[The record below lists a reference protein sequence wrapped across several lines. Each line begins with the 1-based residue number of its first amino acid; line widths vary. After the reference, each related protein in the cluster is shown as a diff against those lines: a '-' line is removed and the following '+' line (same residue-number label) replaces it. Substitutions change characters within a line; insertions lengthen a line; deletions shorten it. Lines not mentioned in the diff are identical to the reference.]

1 MGFVKF
7 LLNVIFCKFSKLRQN
22 KNTAIPKNL
31 QTNFRGR
38 TRKLLNKDWK
48 ANFLA
53 RAARP
58 ARAARAARAAHRL
71 NIAWSS
77 SKKPYVELGTPTSKI
92 SKTCKPSGTEAR
104 IAEKRLERKISPSGW
119 FFLAGGCN
127 VALHPHGKCRKLG
140 AQNKNQKC

>member
-77 SKKPYVELGTPTSKI
+77 SKKPLRR
-92 SKTCKPSGTEAR
+92 AR
-104 IAEKRLERKISPSGW
+104 HTDFKNFKNLQTFGD
-119 FFLAGGCN
+119 GGANC
-127 VALHPHGKCRKLG
+127 
-140 AQNKNQKC
+140 